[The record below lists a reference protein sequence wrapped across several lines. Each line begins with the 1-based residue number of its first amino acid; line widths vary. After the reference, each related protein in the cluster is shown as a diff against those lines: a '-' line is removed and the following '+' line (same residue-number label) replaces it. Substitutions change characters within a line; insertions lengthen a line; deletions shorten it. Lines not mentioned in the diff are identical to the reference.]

1 MMRIALV
8 IVLAVLAEPPAF
20 AQKDAGRA
28 PVTLQELEQLALQNN
43 PATTAAAASVD
54 AARARTAQAG
64 AWPNPTI
71 GYSGAEL
78 TGGPDVRGQHGFF
91 VEQTIPLGGKL
102 HLSRDVLQQ
111 TIAQVEAARDLQ
123 QLRTLGAVRQ
133 AFYAVLLVER
143 RIEVQERMV
152 KLAAESA
159 GVTAQ
164 LFNVGAADRPDFLD
178 SEIASRRVQLQL
190 AQSRNDLRA
199 ERARLAA
206 IAGSPEVA
214 ERPLA
219 IAGDSLVPVLQR
231 ETVIGTLVEQSPEIR
246 SARAELERTR
256 AITGQARRATF
267 PDLFVRGGAGYNREH
282 GEVSGRSIGWEGM
295 VEAGV
300 SVPLFNRN
308 AGGIAASRSD
318 EARAQAELRRVEL
331 SLRARAEAEFSRYS
345 SAMESAEA
353 YRTDILPRA
362 EEAYTLYLSRYR
374 EMAAAYAQVL
384 MAQRNLFELSA
395 EYLDHLRQ
403 AWQSAIRLQGPLAG
417 DALDGLEAG
426 SKD

>member
-1 MMRIALV
+1 
-8 IVLAVLAEPPAF
+8 
-20 AQKDAGRA
+20 
-28 PVTLQELEQLALQNN
+28 
-43 PATTAAAASVD
+43 
-54 AARARTAQAG
+54 
-64 AWPNPTI
+64 
-71 GYSGAEL
+71 
-78 TGGPDVRGQHGFF
+78 
-91 VEQTIPLGGKL
+91 
-102 HLSRDVLQQ
+102 
-111 TIAQVEAARDLQ
+111 
-123 QLRTLGAVRQ
+123 
-133 AFYAVLLVER
+133 
-143 RIEVQERMV
+143 MV

-164 LFNVGAADRPDFLD
+164 LFNVGAADRPDFLE

-190 AQSRNDLRA
+190 AQSRNALRA

-206 IAGSPEVA
+206 IVGSPEVVD
-214 ERPLA
+214 RPLA
-219 IAGDSLVPVLQR
+219 AAGESPVPALER
-231 ETVIGTLVEQSPEIR
+231 ETVIRALVEQSPEIR

-256 AITGQARRATF
+256 AITGQARRVTF

-282 GEVSGRSIGWEGM
+282 GEVSGRAIGWEGM

-308 AGGIAASRSD
+308 AGGVAAARSD
-318 EARAQAELRRVEL
+318 ETRARAELRRVEL
-331 SLRARAEAEFSRYS
+331 SLRARAEAEFSRYI

-374 EMAAAYAQVL
+374 EMAAAYPQVL

-403 AWQSAIRLQGPLAG
+403 AWQSAIRLQGSLAG

>member
-1 MMRIALV
+1 
-8 IVLAVLAEPPAF
+8 VLTESPAF

-28 PVTLQELEQLALQNN
+28 PLTLQELEQQALQNN
-43 PATTAAAASVD
+43 PATTAATAAVD

-64 AWPNPTI
+64 AWSNPTI

-78 TGGPDVRGQHGFF
+78 TNGPDVRGQHGFF

-102 HLSRDVLQQ
+102 RLSREVFQQ

-123 QLRTLGAVRQ
+123 QLRTLGSVRQ
-133 AFYAVLLVER
+133 AYYAVLLVER

-164 LFNVGAADRPDFLD
+164 LFNVGAADRPDFLE
-178 SEIASRRVQLQL
+178 SEIASRRVLLQL
-190 AQSRNDLRA
+190 AQSRNALRA

-206 IAGSPEVA
+206 IVGSPEVVD
-214 ERPLA
+214 RPLA
-219 IAGDSLVPVLQR
+219 AAGESPVPALER
-231 ETVIGTLVEQSPEIR
+231 ETVIRTLVEQSPEIR

-256 AITGQARRATF
+256 AITGQARRVTF

-282 GEVSGRSIGWEGM
+282 GEVSGRAIGWEGM

-308 AGGIAASRSD
+308 AGGVAAARSD
-318 EARAQAELRRVEL
+318 ETRARAELRRVEL
-331 SLRARAEAEFSRYS
+331 SLRARAEAEFSRYI

-374 EMAAAYAQVL
+374 EMAAAYPQVL

-403 AWQSAIRLQGPLAG
+403 AWQSAIRLQGSLAG

>member
-8 IVLAVLAEPPAF
+8 IVLAVLTESPAF
-20 AQKDAGRA
+20 AQQDARRA

-190 AQSRNDLRA
+190 AQSRNDRRA

-219 IAGDSLVPVLQR
+219 VAGDSLVPVLQR

-318 EARAQAELRRVEL
+318 ETRARAELRRVEL

-362 EEAYTLYLSRYR
+362 EEAYSLYLSRYR

-403 AWQSAIRLQGPLAG
+403 AWQSAIRLRGPLAG
-417 DALDGLEAG
+417 DAMDGLEAG

>member
-8 IVLAVLAEPPAF
+8 IVLAVLTESPAF
-20 AQKDAGRA
+20 AQQDARRA

-152 KLAAESA
+152 TLAAESA

-190 AQSRNDLRA
+190 AQSRNDRRA

-206 IAGSPEVA
+206 IAGCPEVA

-219 IAGDSLVPVLQR
+219 VAGDSLVPVLQR

-308 AGGIAASRSD
+308 ASGIAASRSD
-318 EARAQAELRRVEL
+318 ETRAQAELRRVEL

-362 EEAYTLYLSRYR
+362 EEAYSLYLSRYR

>member
-8 IVLAVLAEPPAF
+8 IVLAVLTESPAF
-20 AQKDAGRA
+20 AQNDAGRE
-28 PVTLQELEQLALQNN
+28 PLTLQELEQLALQNN
-43 PATTAAAASVD
+43 PATTAAAAAVD

-64 AWPNPTI
+64 AWSNPTI

-78 TGGPDVRGQHGFF
+78 TNGPDVRGQHGFF

-102 HLSRDVLQQ
+102 RLSREVFQQ

-123 QLRTLGAVRQ
+123 RLRTLGEVRQ
-133 AFYAVLLVER
+133 AYFAVLLVER

-164 LFNVGAADRPDFLD
+164 LFNVGAADRPDFLE

-190 AQSRNDLRA
+190 AQSRNALRA

-206 IAGSPEVA
+206 IVGSPEVVD
-214 ERPLA
+214 RPLA
-219 IAGDSLVPVLQR
+219 AAGESPVPALER
-231 ETVIGTLVEQSPEIR
+231 ETVIRTLVEQSPEIR

-256 AITGQARRATF
+256 AITGQARRVTF

-282 GEVSGRSIGWEGM
+282 GEVSGRAIGWEGM

-308 AGGIAASRSD
+308 AGDIAAARSD
-318 EARAQAELRRVEL
+318 ETRAQAELRRVEL
-331 SLRARAEAEFSRYS
+331 SLRARAEAEFSRYI

-374 EMAAAYAQVL
+374 EMAAAYPQVL

-403 AWQSAIRLQGPLAG
+403 AWQSAIRLQGSLTG
-417 DALDGLEAG
+417 DALDGLEVG

>member
-1 MMRIALV
+1 
-8 IVLAVLAEPPAF
+8 
-20 AQKDAGRA
+20 
-28 PVTLQELEQLALQNN
+28 
-43 PATTAAAASVD
+43 
-54 AARARTAQAG
+54 
-64 AWPNPTI
+64 
-71 GYSGAEL
+71 
-78 TGGPDVRGQHGFF
+78 
-91 VEQTIPLGGKL
+91 
-102 HLSRDVLQQ
+102 
-111 TIAQVEAARDLQ
+111 VEAARDLQ
-123 QLRTLGAVRQ
+123 QLRTLGSVRQ
-133 AFYAVLLVER
+133 AYYAVLLVER

-164 LFNVGAADRPDFLD
+164 LFNVGAADRPDFLE

-190 AQSRNDLRA
+190 AQTRNALRA

-206 IAGSPEVA
+206 IVGSPEVA
-214 ERPLA
+214 DRPLA
-219 IAGDSLVPVLQR
+219 AGESPVPALER
-231 ETVIGTLVEQSPEIR
+231 ETVIGALVEQSPEIR

-318 EARAQAELRRVEL
+318 ETRAQAELRRVEL

-374 EMAAAYAQVL
+374 EMAAAYPQVL

-403 AWQSAIRLQGPLAG
+403 AWQSAIRLQGSLAG